1 MSYERNGGKLH
12 GNISRNGYGNAIIG
26 RYGVCFEEDIRRF
39 MFERA
44 YHITGFGCTGEVCT
58 NSQGE
63 KGQCAV
69 PKRLENCGKV
79 SVRIIR
85 LTLVI
90 KNSYTYC
97 KSLLALEAKYY
108 YACP

>member
-1 MSYERNGGKLH
+1 MH
-12 GNISRNGYGNAIIG
+12 GNISQNGYGNAMIG
-26 RYGVCFEEDIRRF
+26 RYGGCFEEDIRRL
-39 MFERA
+39 MFDRA
-44 YHITGFGCTGEVCT
+44 YCITGFGCTGEVCT

-63 KGQCAV
+63 KEQCTV
-69 PKRLENCGKV
+69 QKRLANCGQ
-79 SVRIIR
+79 VRVCIIHG